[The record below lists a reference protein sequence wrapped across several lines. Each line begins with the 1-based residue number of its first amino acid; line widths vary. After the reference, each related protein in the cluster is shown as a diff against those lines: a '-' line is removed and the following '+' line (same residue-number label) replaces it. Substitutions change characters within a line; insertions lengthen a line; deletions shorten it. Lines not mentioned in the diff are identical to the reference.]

1 MDAAHFVLI
10 ISISITFFR
19 LENTAPSAKDILG
32 TADDKAMRDESK
44 VAPSYSPH
52 QPKKFSFP
60 HRSYGKTKVVQRR
73 FQAEWFDKWTWITY
87 DETKDAV
94 FCIVCQQVS
103 KEKKLSNSK
112 YEPTFVSKGYCNWKE
127 AREAFR
133 SHASTE
139 CHKESIERVVTLTET
154 TSDIGESLSSSY
166 ANEINQNKNMLLKI
180 FENIRFLARQGL
192 PLGGDGDESNSNFV
206 QLFKLRSADDSSML
220 EWLQK
225 RTNKYTSKDIQNE
238 ILNVLAAEGLEK
250 ISNDL

>member
-1 MDAAHFVLI
+1 MLI

-60 HRSYGKTKVVQRR
+60 YRSYGETKVVQCR

-94 FCIVCQQVS
+94 YCIVCQQAS

-112 YEPTFVSKGYCNWKE
+112 YEPTFISKGYCNWKE

-133 SHASTE
+133 SHTSTE

-166 ANEINQNKNMLLKI
+166 ANEIDQNKTC
-180 FENIRFLARQGL
+180 F
-192 PLGGDGDESNSNFV
+192 
-206 QLFKLRSADDSSML
+206 
-220 EWLQK
+220 
-225 RTNKYTSKDIQNE
+225 
-238 ILNVLAAEGLEK
+238 
-250 ISNDL
+250 